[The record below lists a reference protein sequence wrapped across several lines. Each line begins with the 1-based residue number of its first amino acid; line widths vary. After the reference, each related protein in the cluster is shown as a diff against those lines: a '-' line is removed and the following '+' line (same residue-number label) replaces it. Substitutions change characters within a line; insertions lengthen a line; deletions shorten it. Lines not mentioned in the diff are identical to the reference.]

1 MAETKKSKLVTRE
14 KKVAF
19 LGCENGEN
27 VVYNRMRHFTSM
39 SKASNPNEYSRKYVD
54 EAGENTDVTGYS
66 PSISYGFDLYTNDPV
81 HEEIVAIT
89 DGELVG
95 DDAVRE
101 ILLVD
106 FTQQGEGTEVY
117 KAIKRKYAVVPDSDG
132 DDENTYTYS
141 GSFKSKSDK
150 EEVEV
155 TSADNWATCTIVTK
169 TTAE

>member
-1 MAETKKSKLVTRE
+1 MAELTNKTKLVTRD
-14 KKVAF
+14 KKVAYF
-19 LGCENGEN
+19 GCVNGEN
-27 VVYNRMRHFTSM
+27 TIYNRMRHFTSM
-39 SKASNPNEYSRKYVD
+39 SKSSNPNEYSRKYVD

-66 PSISYGFDLYTNDPV
+66 PSISYGFDLYTNDAV
-81 HEEIVAIT
+81 HEEIIAIT

-95 DDAVRE
+95 DDAVRT

-106 FTQQGEGTEVY
+106 FTKQGTSENSF
-117 KAIKRKYAVVPDSDG
+117 KAIKRDYAVVPDSDG

-155 TSADNWATCTIVTK
+155 TSADDWATCTILTVD
-169 TTAE
+169 